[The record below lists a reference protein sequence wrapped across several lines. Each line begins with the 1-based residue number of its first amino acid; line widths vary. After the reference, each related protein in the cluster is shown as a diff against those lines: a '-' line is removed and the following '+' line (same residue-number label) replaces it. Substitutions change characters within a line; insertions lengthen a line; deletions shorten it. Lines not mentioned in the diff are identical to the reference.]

1 MLTAAGAG
9 FTRWLTEPVPRGR
22 VAAFRTLV
30 YAFVAADLLV
40 FTPWVRSHATT
51 PGDLYQ
57 PLWIGRLLPLPTPTP
72 WMVNAIYVALLLLA
86 GAAATG
92 RAPRLLGW
100 PIFVLYFEWMI
111 IAMSYGKVDHDRFAF
126 LVALAVLPTAGRA
139 RHGDITRTEAGG
151 WALRVT
157 QIAVVCTYFLAA
169 WAKVRFGGWEWATGS
184 VLARAIMRRGTE
196 LADLIA
202 PLPGALIGAQIGIL
216 AFELASPL
224 IFVLR
229 GRWRYLAV
237 AYFYSF
243 HVMTIAM
250 ITISFAPHLVAMTAF
265 LPLERIRP
273 IVWLTSAARR
283 RVHAG
288 VGAPVAGGLIGDGP
302 SDGGRSDRGRGDG
315 GRSDDRIRGGVS
327 DDSHLAALATGQ
339 GAGGGAAG
347 HPVAMPGDPAVD
359 RPGDGQDGAPAQDPS
374 DRPPRPG

>member
-1 MLTAAGAG
+1 MIGRV
-9 FTRWLTEPVPRGR
+9 TRWLTDPVPRGR

-30 YAFVAADLLV
+30 YSFVAADLLL
-40 FTPWVRSHATT
+40 FTPWVRPHASI

-57 PLWIGRLLPLPTPTP
+57 PLWIGRMLPLPTPTP
-72 WMVNAIYVALLLLA
+72 WLVNVIFATLLVLA
-86 GAAATG
+86 GAAASG

-100 PIFVLYFEWMI
+100 AVFALYFEWMI

-139 RHGDITRTEAGG
+139 RHGDDTRSEAAG

-184 VLARAIMRRGTE
+184 VLARAILRRGTE
-196 LADLIA
+196 LGDFIA
-202 PLPGALIGAQIGIL
+202 PLPGALIAAQVSIL

-243 HVMTIAM
+243 HVMTYAM

-265 LPLERIRP
+265 LPLERVRP
-273 IVWLTSAARR
+273 IVWLMSAVRG
-283 RVHAG
+283 RVDSG
-288 VGAPVAGGLIGDGP
+288 VGAAVRAGAAGAGAGGAGADLVGD
-302 SDGGRSDRGRGDG
+302 DLH
-315 GRSDDRIRGGVS
+315 V
-327 DDSHLAALATGQ
+327 AALGVGQ
-339 GAGGGAAG
+339 GAGGGAAR
-347 HPVAMPGDPAVD
+347 HAVAIAGDPAVD
-359 RPGDGQDGAPAQDPS
+359 GPRDGEHGTPAEDPT
-374 DRPPRPG
+374 DHPPSSG